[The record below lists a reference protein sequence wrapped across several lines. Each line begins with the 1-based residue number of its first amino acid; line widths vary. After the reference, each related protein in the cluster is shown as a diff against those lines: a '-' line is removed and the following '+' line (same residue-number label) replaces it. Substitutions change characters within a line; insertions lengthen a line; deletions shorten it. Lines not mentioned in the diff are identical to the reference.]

1 MKRFILLAISAIT
14 MFAATA
20 QTSPVK
26 TYPKTI
32 QVTGIAE
39 LEIVPDEIHVMITL
53 KEYQPKGKSKVD
65 IETIRKNFLG
75 YVRKAG
81 IADSSIKLLTLGGN
95 SGLPWWR
102 KKQQKDELYAS
113 ASYEIVFGNSRK
125 IDDLV
130 NLLDD
135 EATENFV
142 ITETT
147 HSNIIAIQ
155 KQLRVD
161 ALKAAKAKALYL
173 AEAISESV
181 GSALS
186 ITEVA
191 FPEVFGKM
199 NSYSNMA
206 SMASMEREHADDV
219 SKPEFKKLTLK
230 AEMNVVFELK

>member
-1 MKRFILLAISAIT
+1 MKRFILIAISALSV
-14 MFAATA
+14 FAATA
-20 QTSPVK
+20 QTFPAK

-39 LEIVPDEIHVMITL
+39 LEIVPDEIHVVITL
-53 KEYQPKGKSKVD
+53 KEYQFKGKSKVN

-81 IADSSIKLLTLGGN
+81 IADTAIRLLSVDGN

-102 KKQQKDELYAS
+102 KKQQRDELYAS
-113 ASYEIVFGNSRK
+113 VSYEIVFSSSQK
-125 IDDLV
+125 IDELV
-130 NLLDD
+130 NQLDD
-135 EATENFV
+135 DATENFS

-161 ALKAAKAKALYL
+161 ALKAAKAKAFYL
-173 AEAISESV
+173 AEAISETV
-181 GSALS
+181 GSAIT
-186 ITEVA
+186 ITETS
-191 FPEVFGKM
+191 FPEIFDKR
-199 NSYSNMA
+199 NSFANMA
-206 SMASMEREHADDV
+206 LVEREVVGNV